1 MNDDE
6 AQQFESNPHY
16 ESCVKVRRYND
27 LGKVPDMPTADLE
40 SYRPLL
46 KSIFFNSKRPWR

>member
-27 LGKVPDMPTADLE
+27 MGKVPDMPTADLE
-40 SYRPLL
+40 SYLPLIEQYL
-46 KSIFFNSKRPWR
+46 H